1 MDDSFDRIRD
11 LYETGDLD
19 AALAQ
24 TKRYLVRRPDDG
36 RAWELAGLIQFA
48 TGEFPQSVAAIE
60 RASILIPLRPAAR
73 VCLGHGYGK
82 IGRRSLSRDLL
93 VGLIRDDSV
102 SVPLLL
108 QVASGL
114 DAIND
119 PAIALQACR
128 RAAERDPQNAKPYYD
143 MGYYAARCGYEAR
156 YTESLARKAI
166 SLDPDNVC
174 FRVGLAA
181 HLFKQDR
188 VHDAYDVVR
197 ELSNEQIEAI
207 TCSCC
212 LNRIVSV
219 YEAAG
224 DYRRVVLCRQQ
235 LLQLEVQGH
244 EPDCE

>member
-11 LYETGDLD
+11 LYETGDLP
-19 AALAQ
+19 AALALM
-24 TKRYLVRRPDDG
+24 KRYLVRRPDDG

-48 TGEFPQSVAAIE
+48 AGEYSQSVAAIE
-60 RASILIPLRPAAR
+60 RACIHIPLRPAAR

-82 IGRRSLSRDLL
+82 IGRRNLSRDLL
-93 VGLIRDDSV
+93 AGLIRDDAL

-114 DAIND
+114 DAID
-119 PAIALQACR
+119 HPTVALQACR
-128 RAAERDPQNAKPYYD
+128 RAAERDPQNPQPYYD
-143 MGYYAARCGYEAR
+143 MGYYAARCGYEPR
-156 YTESLARKAI
+156 YTESLARRAI
-166 SLDPDNVC
+166 SLDPENVC

-181 HLFKQDR
+181 HLFKLER
-188 VHDAYDVVR
+188 VQDAYDVVR

-235 LLQLEVQGH
+235 LLQIEIQGH
-244 EPDCE
+244 DPDCV